1 MKKIVFLISLGIAAF
16 AGCMK
21 PEVDT
26 PVTDDVK
33 YNAVITANIPETKV
47 AIDNEYT
54 KLSWND
60 GDKISV
66 LTSSG
71 AFKEFVYNG
80 ENGATSAEFK
90 GTLETGEK
98 VAGYAIYPAHSKH
111 TMVDG
116 RPSVYLPAEHAWKEA
131 EVKGPMVATINKDA
145 ASFTHAGG
153 LFAFDVTGMPSGAKG
168 FKFEADGLS
177 VNGDFAYGTDNVL
190 KAAEGDNTS
199 VVMTF
204 DALTEAKQ
212 MRFHMPVPTGSYAG
226 FTIYYLNA
234 NDEFVK
240 IKSATATNVI
250 EAATVKYFTVEVA
263 EGGAWYVT
271 ATGSSSAT
279 GLSWANATTLS
290 NALAKA
296 EDGDVIYV
304 GAGTYVPDT
313 YISGKPV
320 DSDGNVILDEVT
332 IATGDAQKAFTV
344 SKNVTI
350 LGGYPAAGGNTCDP
364 KTNVTIL
371 SGNDKTNH
379 VVLVS
384 VAEGEGKVKM
394 SGFTISGAA
403 SVKDT
408 DTGKWS
414 VNGTLLDDYSGALAV
429 VGKGTALDLENM
441 TFTANNTVNASAI
454 YCSDA
459 TVNVKNCTFS
469 GNNASGN
476 GTVWFSSGSVVNF
489 SDSEISGNNA
499 ANGAGL
505 YLYVAAETEMT
516 ANVSNVTIKNNTATT
531 YGGGAYIRAA
541 NPGQTLNATLD
552 GCTIS
557 GNKSKEGA
565 IMKLLNV
572 SGVTI
577 KNTVMQ
583 SNTGGATNGG
593 VLMADNASASW
604 KNCDFVGNTA
614 TYSAST
620 LIKSSTVDAINTFD
634 ECSWV
639 RNTSNNWATMYV
651 LNSATYS
658 HEVVITNSLF
668 DGNSAKGRGGA
679 IYARTTGAGGTHVSC
694 VNTTFHNN
702 DTQNNAHGL
711 AVLAYSGNAENKTI
725 VDMVSCTV
733 TAHKST
739 KGYYAVYSENDG
751 ASINL
756 YNSLIVNNIGVKD
769 SETLDTYNV
778 GAGTNATVVRYNC
791 QNGTTFYGADGKNA
805 GANTFDYARMLGAL
819 NSDGVCPLL
828 LPESNPAVTGG
839 MSATELSAL
848 ASTNVPASVLT
859 KDQLGN
865 NRTGNVIG
873 AYVGGSVQPQAAL

>member
-1 MKKIVFLISLGIAAF
+1 MKKISLLISLAVVAF
-16 AGCMK
+16 ASCTK
-21 PEVDT
+21 PEVDAPAVEDAT
-26 PVTDDVK
+26 

-47 AIDNEYT
+47 AINDEYT
-54 KLSWND
+54 KLSWNN

-111 TMVDG
+111 TMVEG

-131 EVKGPMVATINKDA
+131 EVKGPMVATISEGA
-145 ASFTHAGG
+145 ALFTHAGG
-153 LFAFDVTGMPSGAKG
+153 LFAFDVTGMPTGAKG

-177 VNGDFAYGTDNVL
+177 VNGDFTYGTDNVL

-250 EAATVKYFTVEVA
+250 EAATVKYFTVEVI

-271 ATGSSSAT
+271 ATGSSTAN
-279 GLSWANATTLS
+279 GLSWSTATTLS

-320 DSDGNVILDEVT
+320 DGDGNVILDEVT
-332 IATGDAQKAFTV
+332 TATGDAQKAFTV

-364 KTNVTIL
+364 KTNVTVL

-394 SGFTISGAA
+394 SGFTVSGAA

-476 GTVWFSSGSVVNF
+476 GTVWFSSGSVLNF
-489 SDSEISGNNA
+489 SDSEISGNTAGNA
-499 ANGAGL
+499 AGL
-505 YLYVAAETEMT
+505 YLYIAANTEMT
-516 ANVSNVTIKNNTATT
+516 ANVSKVTIKNNTATT

-541 NPGQTLNATLD
+541 NPGQTLNAILD
-552 GCTIS
+552 NCT
-557 GNKSKEGA
+557 KTCH
-565 IMKLLNV
+565 MY
-572 SGVTI
+572 
-577 KNTVMQ
+577 
-583 SNTGGATNGG
+583 
-593 VLMADNASASW
+593 DSW
-604 KNCDFVGNTA
+604 AFR
-614 TYSAST
+614 S
-620 LIKSSTVDAINTFD
+620 F
-634 ECSWV
+634 
-639 RNTSNNWATMYV
+639 
-651 LNSATYS
+651 
-658 HEVVITNSLF
+658 
-668 DGNSAKGRGGA
+668 
-679 IYARTTGAGGTHVSC
+679 
-694 VNTTFHNN
+694 
-702 DTQNNAHGL
+702 
-711 AVLAYSGNAENKTI
+711 
-725 VDMVSCTV
+725 
-733 TAHKST
+733 
-739 KGYYAVYSENDG
+739 
-751 ASINL
+751 
-756 YNSLIVNNIGVKD
+756 
-769 SETLDTYNV
+769 
-778 GAGTNATVVRYNC
+778 
-791 QNGTTFYGADGKNA
+791 
-805 GANTFDYARMLGAL
+805 
-819 NSDGVCPLL
+819 
-828 LPESNPAVTGG
+828 
-839 MSATELSAL
+839 
-848 ASTNVPASVLT
+848 
-859 KDQLGN
+859 
-865 NRTGNVIG
+865 
-873 AYVGGSVQPQAAL
+873 